1 MSRHESENVQSADGR
16 MKFADTQAAR
26 PCVRVFANRKLA
38 IWNSR
43 PFHM

>member
-1 MSRHESENVQSADGR
+1 MPRHESGNVQRVDGR

-26 PCVRVFANRKLA
+26 PCARVFANRKLA
-38 IWNSR
+38 IWNGR